1 MSSDPLQDEVD
12 RLRSEVASY
21 RQREMEE
28 IHASLARA
36 RADADH
42 YRNEAHRNA
51 ELGRKIAMEYQKQIT
66 ELRAELEVL
75 RKASAGAARA
85 RITQP

>member
-42 YRNEAHRNA
+42 YRSEAHRNA